1 MKPRWRKGV
10 VLLQTLVMS
19 VVLSMVAVMM
29 MKWVLARYMMAA
41 RNYRSTVAKAHS
53 QYYIGNRFSTWN
65 FTNYPANFGS
75 IPTSGSYTVPL
86 DGKVVGYSRTGMG
99 PGTPM
104 TVTITADPD

>member
-1 MKPRWRKGV
+1 M

-53 QYYIGNRFSTWN
+53 HGYGMERFSTWN
-65 FTNYPANFGS
+65 FNTSAVLSNGNTTLDTRPVKYE
-75 IPTSGSYTVPL
+75 TSGNGNTMRTV
-86 DGKVVGYSRTGMG
+86 V
-99 PGTPM
+99 
-104 TVTITADPD
+104 ITSEPD